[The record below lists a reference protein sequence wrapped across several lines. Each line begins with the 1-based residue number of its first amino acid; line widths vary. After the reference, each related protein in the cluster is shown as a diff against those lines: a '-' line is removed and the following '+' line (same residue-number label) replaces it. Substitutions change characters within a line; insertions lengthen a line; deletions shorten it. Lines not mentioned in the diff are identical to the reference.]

1 MLGAFEQTVVLFAI
15 ATCIILILSVWIAY
29 LHFRFNRLVK
39 TAHKDNI
46 EKSLV
51 EIYDYL
57 EKNYKQNQSIV
68 STLKILDRKANTS
81 PRGLGLVLF
90 KAFDGVKSGGSNS
103 FALALISEQGRG
115 VIVSTL
121 HSRDRV
127 NVYSKE
133 VQSFKSNVLLTDEE
147 QEALTKAQKSLS
159 L

>member
-1 MLGAFEQTVVLFAI
+1 MLGAFDQTVILFAI
-15 ATCIILILSVWIAY
+15 ASLIILILGGWISY
-29 LHFRFNRLVK
+29 LHFRFNRLVR

-57 EKNYKQNQSIV
+57 KKNYEQNQSIV
-68 STLKILDRKANTS
+68 ATLKVLDRKANTS

-103 FALALISEQGRG
+103 FALSLINEQGKG

-127 NVYSKE
+127 NVYAKTIE
-133 VQSFKSNVLLTDEE
+133 GFKSAVLLTDEE